1 MARKSLIAREEKR
14 KKLVDKYAKIRAE
27 MKKEGRWDELQT
39 LPKNASPVRLHN
51 RCQVTGRARGY
62 YRKFGVSR
70 LVFREKALRG
80 EIPGVKK
87 ASW

>member
-1 MARKSLIAREEKR
+1 MARTCLIARETRR
-14 KKLVDKYAKIRAE
+14 KKIVEKYAKLR
-27 MKKEGRWDELQT
+27 KELKEKGDYDALQA
-39 LPKNASPVRLHN
+39 LPRDSNPIRLHN
-51 RCQVTGRARGY
+51 RCQLTGRARGN

-70 LVFREKALRG
+70 LVFREMALRG